1 MQRMNE
7 LMKLCNKF
15 MLRRTST
22 VLKELLPT
30 KVEQVRTHI
39 TMCVLLALALDRC
52 GTASTRWQD
61 DNSLS
66 CHLDGVCVTMRTLAL
81 AS

>member
-1 MQRMNE
+1 MHPCLGLSCGMLQVDLGMQRMNE

-30 KVEQVRTHI
+30 KVEQVRTPF
-39 TMCVLLALALDRC
+39 TVQAAAA
-52 GTASTRWQD
+52 TTK
-61 DNSLS
+61 
-66 CHLDGVCVTMRTLAL
+66 
-81 AS
+81 

>member
-7 LMKLCNKF
+7 LMQLCNKF

-30 KVEQVRTHI
+30 KVEQVRTIH
-39 TMCVLLALALDRC
+39 LAAY
-52 GTASTRWQD
+52 
-61 DNSLS
+61 
-66 CHLDGVCVTMRTLAL
+66 
-81 AS
+81 

>member
-30 KVEQVRTHI
+30 KVEQVGMLPADPTSYPVPRCCRRKICAHEQ
-39 TMCVLLALALDRC
+39 MHSAGLA
-52 GTASTRWQD
+52 
-61 DNSLS
+61 
-66 CHLDGVCVTMRTLAL
+66 
-81 AS
+81 

>member
-1 MQRMNE
+1 VLFLQVELGMQRMNE

-30 KVEQVRTHI
+30 KVEQVGLLPADVAGPT
-39 TMCVLLALALDRC
+39 VLHCCRQPYLFQQL
-52 GTASTRWQD
+52 GTAS
-61 DNSLS
+61 
-66 CHLDGVCVTMRTLAL
+66 
-81 AS
+81 